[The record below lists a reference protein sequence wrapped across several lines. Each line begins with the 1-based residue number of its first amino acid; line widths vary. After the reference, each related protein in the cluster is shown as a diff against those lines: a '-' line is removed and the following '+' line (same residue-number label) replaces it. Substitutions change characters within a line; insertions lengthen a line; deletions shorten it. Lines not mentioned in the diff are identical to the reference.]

1 MTGAWG
7 VLKGAFL
14 VQYAWLD
21 SGLMIPRM
29 IVFMVQAILGSIVI
43 KTVIEF
49 ATTILR
55 R

>member
-1 MTGAWG
+1 
-7 VLKGAFL
+7 
-14 VQYAWLD
+14 
-21 SGLMIPRM
+21 MIPRM
-29 IVFMVQAILGSIVI
+29 IVFLVQAILGGVAI